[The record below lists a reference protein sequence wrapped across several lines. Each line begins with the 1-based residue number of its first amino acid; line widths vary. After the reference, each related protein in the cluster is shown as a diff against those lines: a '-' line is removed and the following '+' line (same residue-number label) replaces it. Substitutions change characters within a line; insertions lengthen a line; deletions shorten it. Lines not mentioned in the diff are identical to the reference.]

1 MASRKPK
8 TSSKAIVK
16 GRVTKEEAERIK
28 VALEGVGATVA
39 LKQS

>member
-16 GRVTKEEAERIK
+16 EGITEEEAERIK
-28 VALEGVGATVA
+28 AALEGVGATVA